1 MNVDANDQSTEVPTF
16 RDEANAIV
24 AHAFR
29 NGPIEDLHAGKQSEL
44 LKDSSLSRLTDDE
57 MKEIMIFACQKV
69 AKLLVM
75 REKCIDEYIDFVMF
89 SKRTFCSQW
98 ER

>member
-1 MNVDANDQSTEVPTF
+1 MTINDQSTDVPT
-16 RDEANAIV
+16 
-24 AHAFR
+24 
-29 NGPIEDLHAGKQSEL
+29 AGKQSEL
-44 LKDSSLSRLTDDE
+44 LKDPNLSRLTDDE
-57 MKEIMIFACQKV
+57 MKEIMIFACQEV

-75 REKCIDEYIDFVMF
+75 REKCIDEYVDFVMF

>member
-1 MNVDANDQSTEVPTF
+1 MDASDQSTEVPTF

-44 LKDSSLSRLTDDE
+44 LRTPGLSRLTNEE
-57 MKEIMIFACQKV
+57 MKEIMVFACQKV

-75 REKCIDEYIDFVMF
+75 REKHTDEYIDFVLF

>member
-1 MNVDANDQSTEVPTF
+1 MTINDQSTDVPTF

-44 LKDSSLSRLTDDE
+44 LKDPSLSRLTDDE
-57 MKEIMIFACQKV
+57 IKEVMIFACREV
-69 AKLLVM
+69 AGLLVM
-75 REKCIDEYIDFVMF
+75 REKNTDEYIDFVLRY
-89 SKRTFCSQW
+89 KRTFCSQW